1 MQSQKEK
8 IRNIMSEYT
17 HIIRKRRCMTQEAMA
32 DKLDITPRAYSDIE
46 RGKYCISSTAMV
58 LFILQLD
65 DNELEYLLAKLRAEL
80 LASKQEVA

>member
-8 IRNIMSEYT
+8 IRNIMLEYT
-17 HIIRKRRCMTQEAMA
+17 YTIRKRRCMTQEAMA

-46 RGKYCISSTAMV
+46 RGKYCISTTAMV

-65 DNELEYLLAKLRAEL
+65 DNELEYLLSKLRGEL